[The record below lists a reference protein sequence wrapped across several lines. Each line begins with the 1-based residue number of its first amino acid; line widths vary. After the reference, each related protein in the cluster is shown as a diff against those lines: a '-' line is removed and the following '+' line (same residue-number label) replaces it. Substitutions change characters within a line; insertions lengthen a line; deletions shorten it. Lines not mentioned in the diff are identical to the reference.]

1 MVGELGFI
9 SRPPITQLGDSIPF
23 GDVQARRLTN
33 GFKLTRVGVTGVKKQ
48 VTVRRKGMQGCL
60 NCVIDVYVDL
70 PSSQRGSHL
79 SRNLEIISEAVENS
93 VSHPVGG
100 LEILCRDVC
109 KELLERHEYATYAE
123 VTITAE
129 YFLDRAGPSGRISKE
144 SFKLMAQA
152 YGKRGNGLRKMIGA
166 EAIGM
171 TACPCAMETVR
182 GMVNGNV
189 TVEGSLPTISHN
201 QRNIS
206 TLMIEV
212 PEEYYIEANDLIE
225 ILEDSFSSPTYEI
238 LKRTDEA
245 KVVINAH
252 NNPKFVEDV
261 VRDILSRALDKYSAL
276 PDEVVLTARSE
287 SEESIHKHNAF
298 AERVT
303 TLGELRDRS
312 ASEGQ
317 ELDPRSGCS

>member
-1 MVGELGFI
+1 MQG
-9 SRPPITQLGDSIPF
+9 
-23 GDVQARRLTN
+23 RRLIN

-48 VTVRRKGMQGCL
+48 VTVRRKRMQGCL
-60 NCVIDVYVDL
+60 HCVIDVYVDL

-79 SRNLEIISEAVENS
+79 SRNLEIIAEAVESS
-93 VSHPVGG
+93 VSHPVAG
-100 LEILCRDVC
+100 LELLCRDVC

-123 VTITAE
+123 ASITAD
-129 YFLDRAGPSGRISKE
+129 YFLDRKGPSGRKSKE

-166 EAIGM
+166 QAIGM
-171 TACPCAMETVR
+171 TACPCAMETVKS
-182 GMVNGNV
+182 MVNGNV
-189 TVEGSLPTISHN
+189 TVEGSMPTISHN

-206 TLMIEV
+206 TLMVEV
-212 PEEYYIEANDLIE
+212 PEEYDVEANDLIE
-225 ILEDSFSSPTYEI
+225 IIEDSFSSPTFEI

-245 KVVINAH
+245 RVVINAH

-261 VRDILSRALDKYSAL
+261 VRDILSRALEKYKAL

-298 AERVT
+298 AERIT

-317 ELDPRSGCS
+317 ELDRGSGCS